1 MNLREL
7 YFGIRDNLLPFA
19 AIVTVVLSL
28 SVVWALLSRPVYRS
42 EVSIVSANN
51 DGFMAGLSG
60 LSGQFGGLASLAGI
74 SLPKSG
80 NWDQVIAKLRS
91 RHLIET
97 LIKES
102 DLLPQLFPEKW
113 DGPAERWREGPAS
126 QPTMG
131 DAVQL
136 LRQRVLQI
144 REDPKT
150 GMVTVRVDWHDP
162 VLAAKWA
169 NRLVALADAEMRRE
183 AIDDSSQALTALRGE
198 LDRAEQVELRSAIS
212 RLMES
217 QVKTKMLATIR
228 KEYALHIIDP
238 AVPAD
243 LDKRVQPTRTVM
255 VVAGGILGVILGM
268 LFVLLRLEWRKTQ
281 SPAG

>member
-7 YFGIRDNLLPFA
+7 YFGVRDNLLPFA
-19 AIVTVVLSL
+19 AIVAVVLSL

-51 DGFMAGLSG
+51 DGFMAGLGG

-80 NWDQVIAKLRS
+80 NWDQAIAKLRS
-91 RHLIET
+91 RLLIEA
-97 LIKES
+97 LVKNNN
-102 DLLPQLFPEKW
+102 LLPQLFPDKW
-113 DGPAERWREGPAS
+113 DASAGRWLDGPEN
-126 QPTMG
+126 QPSMG

-136 LRQRVLQI
+136 IRQRVLQI

-150 GMVTVRVDWHDP
+150 GMVTVRVDWRDP
-162 VLAAKWA
+162 VLAARWA
-169 NRLVALADAEMRRE
+169 NQLVALADAEMRRE

-212 RLMES
+212 RLMEA
-217 QVKTKMLATIR
+217 QVKTRMLATIR
-228 KEYALHIIDP
+228 KEYAFHIIDP
-238 AVPAD
+238 AVPSD

-255 VVAGGILGVILGM
+255 VLAGGILGVILGI
-268 LFVLLRLEWRKTQ
+268 LFVLLRLEWRRSQ
-281 SPAG
+281 SPAD